1 MEKIAIDGLTF
12 DGIAIP
18 TAHTKI
24 LLIRGEKAHLG
35 CGYFSLAPADPYAP
49 VQAMQTAFDPGILC
63 FSDEYYDVL
72 GIERAERS

>member
-35 CGYFSLAPADPYAP
+35 CGYFSLAPADFRRGP
-49 VQAMQTAFDPGILC
+49 LLRC
-63 FSDEYYDVL
+63 H
-72 GIERAERS
+72 RSADF